1 MIPGHHNLLLIRSF
15 CLVNEVCILT
25 LYLFNTFYC
34 FSLCSLHYFKKETL
48 MSSMGQRI
56 LSSQRPCRVDM
67 EEAAKYDVELF
78 SDEED
83 NPTISTS
90 TISTREQHSDE
101 SIIPISDVVKPKS
114 SEDETMQVTDTR
126 KEEMVIGTV
135 AFAPL
140 FATNILPSGTLTIPS
155 GRKIQCHTRSIKT
168 FNDMLFVD
176 DIWPGS
182 RCLVDYLMKN
192 VHLYRGKTV
201 IELGA
206 GAALPG
212 LVVAA
217 DGALFTLITG

>member
-1 MIPGHHNLLLIRSF
+1 
-15 CLVNEVCILT
+15 
-25 LYLFNTFYC
+25 
-34 FSLCSLHYFKKETL
+34 
-48 MSSMGQRI
+48 
-56 LSSQRPCRVDM
+56 
-67 EEAAKYDVELF
+67 
-78 SDEED
+78 
-83 NPTISTS
+83 
-90 TISTREQHSDE
+90 
-101 SIIPISDVVKPKS
+101 
-114 SEDETMQVTDTR
+114 
-126 KEEMVIGTV
+126 MVIGTV

-192 VHLYRGKTV
+192 VHLYRCKTV